1 MSDTTDAGD
10 GSAPNANGAT
20 HAHGV
25 GGSPE
30 CQLCPICVVLQAM
43 GTSRPDVT
51 AHLLTAARE
60 LALAVKTVAEGHVEA
75 SDRAHAVMNDRLT
88 RIDID

>member
-1 MSDTTDAGD
+1 MTTSPDDDDAG
-10 GSAPNANGAT
+10 AF
-20 HAHGV
+20 HRHGV

-30 CQLCPICVVLQAM
+30 CQLCPVCVVLQAV

-51 AHLLTAARE
+51 AHLLAAARE

-75 SDRAHAVMNDRLT
+75 SDRAQAVMNDRLT

>member
-1 MSDTTDAGD
+1 VTSSPDDDAR
-10 GSAPNANGAT
+10 A

-30 CQLCPICVVLQAM
+30 CQLCPVCVVLQAV

-51 AHLLTAARE
+51 AHLLAAARE
-60 LALAVKTVAEGHVEA
+60 LALAVKTVAEGQVEA
-75 SDRAHAVMNDRLT
+75 SDRATAVMNDRLT
-88 RIDID
+88 RINID

>member
-1 MSDTTDAGD
+1 VDEQDED
-10 GSAPNANGAT
+10 GR
-20 HAHGV
+20 HRHRI

-30 CQLCPICVVLQAM
+30 CQLCPVCVVLQAV

-51 AHLLTAARE
+51 AHLLAAARE
-60 LALAVKTVAEGHVEA
+60 LALALKAVAEGHAEA
-75 SDRAHAVMNDRLT
+75 AQRAQAAVGDRLT

>member
-1 MSDTTDAGD
+1 MDTRPDDGDDADHGH
-10 GSAPNANGAT
+10 T
-20 HAHGV
+20 HGI

-30 CQLCPICVVLQAM
+30 CQLCPICVVLQAL

-51 AHLLTAARE
+51 AHLLAAARE

-75 SDRAHAVMNDRLT
+75 SDRAQAVMNDRLT
-88 RIDID
+88 RITID